1 MLTLL
6 RAFAVCTVI
15 VQIALGAPASQAISK
30 NARCGASFG
39 SLTCKGGSFGNCC
52 SQYGHCGSSSAY
64 CGQGCQSGYGTCS
77 SSPSV
82 PPPTQIVSTDG
93 RCGTARGISC
103 SGSKFGDCCSDH
115 GWCGRSAAYRGKGCN
130 PLYGNCTDGQPS
142 STRAIPSQSSVR
154 SVPLPSSSQFVV
166 STNARCGSAYEAFP
180 KGMTCRGSKFG
191 NCCSQYSYCGSGES
205 YCGKGCQPGF
215 GNCDARLSAPVS
227 SSTYL
232 ASTSKTSMIE
242 VTSTSSAT
250 STFALPS
257 SSFTPD
263 VFSSSSTPVV
273 SSSSSISALSLIAV
287 DTPSLAS
294 SVAISSGS
302 SDVQSTTTQTSS
314 STLSQTPVLSSL
326 VGSPMPTP
334 TTTLGDSPTSSVV
347 PTVDS
352 STTVSSSEVATST
365 STSSS
370 EASISTP
377 ISLIDNPSTT
387 VASTSSVL
395 NTPAPA
401 PTSLLLNGDFEAT
414 AAADIAWKIRL
425 GGPTYNFMTS
435 DTITAPY
442 SGTQV
447 GSLTYSANSAP
458 FIAMSGQNINLRA
471 DTNYKLSAHI
481 KSSMAN
487 PPCSMTF
494 TISQTTGTSVLK
506 VISTTAADAINT
518 EWQEVTGS
526 YLHGSADLTLSIN
539 VRTLCT
545 RTIINPVTFHIDA
558 ITFIV
563 V

>member
-1 MLTLL
+1 M
-6 RAFAVCTVI
+6 VTV
-15 VQIALGAPASQAISK
+15 SQ
-30 NARCGASFG
+30 R
-39 SLTCKGGSFGNCC
+39 
-52 SQYGHCGSSSAY
+52 
-64 CGQGCQSGYGTCS
+64 
-77 SSPSV
+77 PE
-82 PPPTQIVSTDG
+82 DG
-93 RCGTARGISC
+93 RALHVISA
-103 SGSKFGDCCSDH
+103 STDH
-115 GWCGRSAAYRGKGCN
+115 GWCGRSAAYCGKGCN

-142 STRAIPSQSSVR
+142 STRTIPSQSSVR

-215 GNCDARLSAPVS
+215 GNCDARSSAPVS

-250 STFALPS
+250 STFALP
-257 SSFTPD
+257 
-263 VFSSSSTPVV
+263 SSSSTPVV

-302 SDVQSTTTQTSS
+302 SDVQSTTTQISS
-314 STLSQTPVLSSL
+314 STLSQTPVPSSS

-334 TTTLGDSPTSSVV
+334 TTTLGDSPSSSVV
-347 PTVDS
+347 PTVAS

-365 STSSS
+365 PTSSS

-395 NTPAPA
+395 ITPAPA

-414 AAADIAWKIRL
+414 AAADIAWKIKL
-425 GGPTYNFMTS
+425 GGPTYNFMAS
-435 DTITAPY
+435 ETITAPY

-458 FIAMSGQNINLRA
+458 FVAMFGQNINLRA

-494 TISQTTGTSVLK
+494 TISQTTGTSVFK